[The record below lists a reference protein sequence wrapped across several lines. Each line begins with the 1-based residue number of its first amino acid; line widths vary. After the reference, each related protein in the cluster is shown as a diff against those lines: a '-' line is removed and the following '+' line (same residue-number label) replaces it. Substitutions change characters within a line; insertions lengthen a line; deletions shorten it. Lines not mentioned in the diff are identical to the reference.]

1 MGGYQLA
8 DIDEA
13 IEHAKEMAS
22 KNRILAES
30 DDLVRNSYSVGLKE
44 KQCLLCAEEH
54 EQLVEWLEELKEYR
68 KKANKFPCKVGDTV
82 YKTISSTK
90 IVEIKIESIF
100 ITANGIN
107 ISGRETKTKCSVCI
121 SLSDFGKTVFF
132 TKDRKSQ

>member
-1 MGGYQLA
+1 MEQMKKKYLVACDLG
-8 DIDEA
+8 DIV
-13 IEHAKEMAS
+13 
-22 KNRILAES
+22 ES
-30 DDLVRNSYSVGLKE
+30 DIIEMPDDYTPASDNMQRLK
-44 KQCLLCAEEH
+44 LS
-54 EQLVEWLEELKEYR
+54 
-68 KKANKFPCKVGDTV
+68 KFPCKVGDTV

-121 SLSDFGKTVFF
+121 SLSDFGETVFL